1 MDCKLFMNLKL
12 LMGPD
17 LEQTEHK
24 LASTRARERIL
35 TSILKLLATKYL
47 SVEKRDKIGYMD

>member
-1 MDCKLFMNLKL
+1 MNPKL

-17 LEQTEHK
+17 LERTEQHK

-35 TSILKLLATKYL
+35 TSILKLLATAIANLYQWRR
-47 SVEKRDKIGYMD
+47 EIR